1 MATDVLSGFYE
12 CSECRK
18 IRSCYWF
25 SKSQFQLPSGG
36 RCKKC
41 IEEQVE
47 KEKASGQQKRA
58 KIAATRLRRDM
69 KKKSKKHLGVKGHV
83 VVNMTQQHVV
93 SATQPMADNTLQE
106 ESNDPLNIQSETTEE
121 ITVRALDNRSLARV
135 LEKSKSRVKY
145 RLQEQRRFYC
155 SGCQTPKVSTTVVLC
170 TKPIRTAQA
179 TDGSPQYLCN
189 TCSKKK

>member
-69 KKKSKKHLGVKGHV
+69 KKKI
-83 VVNMTQQHVV
+83 
-93 SATQPMADNTLQE
+93 E
-106 ESNDPLNIQSETTEE
+106 ETFRCKRSCCCEHDPTTRCE
-121 ITVRALDNRSLARV
+121 
-135 LEKSKSRVKY
+135 
-145 RLQEQRRFYC
+145 
-155 SGCQTPKVSTTVVLC
+155 
-170 TKPIRTAQA
+170 
-179 TDGSPQYLCN
+179 CN
-189 TCSKKK
+189 TADGR